1 MSIWKDFKKFAL
13 RGNVIDLAVAVIVG
27 GAFGKI
33 TTSLVNDIIM
43 PPIGLLLGK
52 VNFTNLY
59 INLSN
64 KHYDSL
70 ADAQKN
76 GAPTLNYGMFI
87 NTVLD
92 FVIIAFVIFL
102 VLRQLNRFKKNEQK
116 PDPMTKECP
125 HCLSDIPLKASRCKF
140 CTSALDNE
148 PEKAS

>member
-1 MSIWKDFKKFAL
+1 MSMWKDFKKFAL

-52 VNFTNLY
+52 VNFTDLY
-59 INLSN
+59 INLSG

-70 ADAQKN
+70 ADAQSD

-92 FVIIAFVIFL
+92 FMIIAFAIFL
-102 VLRQLNRFKKNEQK
+102 VLRQLNRFKKNEPK
-116 PDPMTKECP
+116 PAPTTKECP
-125 HCLSDIPLKASRCKF
+125 HCLSDIPIKASRCKF
-140 CTSALDNE
+140 CTAELANE
-148 PEKAS
+148 QRNAV